1 MKENKTYK
9 LLVCICFV
17 FMIAVVPA
25 FAQKSRSQLEKEK
38 KDNLARIK
46 ESEQILSQ
54 TEQQKKTS
62 LGQLR
67 ALNQQIRARTAL
79 IRSISDEVKFLET
92 DISDLNIVTLALESD
107 LGKLKEEYAAMVYA
121 SYKANWGLSKL
132 TYLFSSSTFNQL
144 TRRMKYLEQYAKARK
159 TQAEEIQLVSEEL
172 KKQRD
177 EVISKKEQQDALLK
191 EQIAENDKLIK
202 LKGKQSGLVSE
213 LSKKEKELKAELNKR
228 KLAIKK
234 LNDLIATEIKL
245 EAGKKN
251 SATAKVDL
259 SKLSATFEKNRYK
272 MPWPVDK
279 GFISMKFGR
288 HPHPVLKGE
297 FEYNNGVIIQTQ
309 KNEKVKA
316 VFDGKVRVVQKGI
329 PLYKNMLIIKHGEY
343 FTLYAYLDEINVKVG
358 QTVSTQ
364 DVIGEVL
371 TNKEGVSQLQFEV
384 WKNTTNLNPEKW
396 LKNR

>member
-9 LLVCICFV
+9 LLICICFALI
-17 FMIAVVPA
+17 IALVPA
-25 FAQKSRSQLEKEK
+25 FAQKSRSQLEREK

-54 TEQQKKTS
+54 TELQKQTS

-79 IRSISDEVKFLET
+79 IKSISDEVEFLET

-107 LGKLKEEYAAMVYA
+107 LEKLKEEYAAMVYA

-132 TYLFSSSTFNQL
+132 TYLFSSTTFNQL
-144 TRRMKYLEQYAKARK
+144 TRRMKYLEQYSKARK

-177 EVISKKEQQDALLK
+177 EMISKKEQQDELLK

-245 EAGKKN
+245 EASKKN
-251 SATAKVDL
+251 SSAAEVDL
-259 SKLSATFEKNRYK
+259 SKLSSTFEKNRYK

-279 GFISMKFGR
+279 GFISMKYGK

-297 FEYNNGVIIQTQ
+297 YEYNKGVIIQTQ
-309 KNEKVKA
+309 KDEKVKA

-343 FTLYAYLDEINVKVG
+343 FTLYAYLDEVNVKVG

-364 DVIGEVL
+364 DVIGKVL

>member
-1 MKENKTYK
+1 
-9 LLVCICFV
+9 
-17 FMIAVVPA
+17 MIAVVPA

>member
-1 MKENKTYK
+1 MIVSRVHIVIS
-9 LLVCICFV
+9 LLCLFTCILSQ
-17 FMIAVVPA
+17 PA
-25 FAQKSRSQLEKEK
+25 YSQKSRSQLEKEK

-46 ESEQILSQ
+46 ESEQILNQ
-54 TEQQKKTS
+54 TEQKKKTS

-67 ALNQQIRARTAL
+67 ALNQQIKARTAL
-79 IRSISDEVKFLET
+79 IESISDEVSYLSSDIT
-92 DISDLNIVTLALESD
+92 DLGIVANALESD
-107 LGKLKEEYAAMVYA
+107 LEKLKQEYAQMIYA
-121 SYKANWGLSKL
+121 SYKSSWGLNKL

-144 TRRMKYLEQYAKARK
+144 TRRMKYLEQYAAARK
-159 TQAEEIQLVSEEL
+159 TQAQEIELVSLEL
-172 KKQRD
+172 KRQRE
-177 EVISKKEQQDALLK
+177 EVISKKEQQDQLLQT
-191 EQIAENDKLIK
+191 QIAENEKLLK
-202 LKGKQSGLVSE
+202 LKGKQSGLVTE
-213 LSKKEKELKAELNKR
+213 LSKKEKQLKKELNDR
-228 KLAIKK
+228 KAAINK

-245 EAGKKN
+245 EASKKN
-251 SATAKVDL
+251 SATAKVDI
-259 SKLSATFEKNRYK
+259 SKLSKTFEKNRYK

-279 GFISMKFGR
+279 GFISMKYGK

-297 FEYNNGVIIQTQ
+297 YEYNKGVIIQTQ
-309 KNEKVKA
+309 KDEKVKA

-343 FTLYAYLDEINVKVG
+343 FTLYAFLDEVNVEVG

-364 DVIGEVL
+364 DIIGEVL